1 MKKILLTFA
10 LLAGVTL
17 AGYAQKTDGGKFSI
31 GIDAGVIV
39 GEISD
44 RANLAIGGSVKYDK
58 PIFNKTSFNLSAGY
72 SYLPYTNDYKINL
85 AGYENS
91 QSGGEGYIPLKAGLK
106 YMFNNAFYGEGQLGA
121 AIATSGGG
129 GTAFLYAPGVGM
141 KFGQGVDFGVRYE
154 AWATTNVVS
163 QFALRLAY
171 SF

>member
-17 AGYAQKTDGGKFSI
+17 AAFAQKTTGGKFSI

-39 GEISD
+39 GDVSD
-44 RANLAIGGSVKYDK
+44 MANLAIGGSVKYDK
-58 PIFNKTSFNLSAGY
+58 PIFNKTSVSLSAGY
-72 SYLPYTNDYKINL
+72 SYLPYTNDYKIAL
-85 AGYENS
+85 TGYESS

-106 YMFNNAFYGEGQLGA
+106 YMFNDIFYGEGQVGA
-121 AIATSGGG
+121 AIATTGG

-141 KFGQGVDFGVRYE
+141 KLGQTADFGVRYE
-154 AWATTNVVS
+154 AWSKTSTIS